1 MATIFNAKKVN
12 TLGALENENN
22 VDKNIYCR
30 LKIMFFSSVK
40 VIEINKSYRNYKN
53 AIFCTMKKGR

>member
-1 MATIFNAKKVN
+1 MKTNIVSYIYLTSGSIRNY
-12 TLGALENENN
+12 N